1 MLSDRVPEDHT
12 ARQFCGHWCRELGA
26 FPLQS
31 KSDVSDFDHLNECR
45 TRVNPSSDGEREQT
59 EHAARLWANY
69 GRSIAALAFWIRVGG
84 SEKASLTTRSTA
96 SPVCQVSVSSLSF
109 LAWAM

>member
-26 FPLQS
+26 FPLP
-31 KSDVSDFDHLNECR
+31 N
-45 TRVNPSSDGEREQT
+45 GEREQT